1 MESLSAV
8 GYTIQNDCSN
18 NNRNANM
25 IGSAIMMFFSV
36 QNELVEMANLEK
48 QNLDNNELQSKKQ
61 ELAAKLMD
69 KYKKNEERIIYVA
82 RNAQIMMIQSKIDLA
97 LDTLFDNERNDN
109 V

>member
-1 MESLSAV
+1 
-8 GYTIQNDCSN
+8 
-18 NNRNANM
+18 M

>member
-1 MESLSAV
+1 
-8 GYTIQNDCSN
+8 
-18 NNRNANM
+18 M

-69 KYKKNEERIIYVA
+69 KYKKNEERII
-82 RNAQIMMIQSKIDLA
+82 
-97 LDTLFDNERNDN
+97 
-109 V
+109 